1 MLIGRVILK
10 KILLIIFI
18 TTLLASCKFT
28 GTAASSQEVMPEGF
42 KGNLEGLVVG
52 IPKPEGSGLSEV
64 RTVFSADEVKH
75 AVRGFWIPRSDG
87 KKVDAQF
94 IWFDPDN
101 NVAYE
106 KVFNIDPSW
115 KRTTVHFRG
124 KGPLKAGEWKL
135 GVKVGDKFLGKID
148 FKVVRDSSKI
158 PLKAQIKAFKTEKL
172 TINEAHFLAEK
183 LRDYADGKIDKDSV
197 IKEIPANMAG
207 RKVGLAVSVFRK
219 GELKGLAFSSAK
231 ELASSIKGILSMI
244 RPVKDGKASVEL
256 SIIHSGIKVSPSIH
270 VVTTK
275 MRQNMGFSMNKD
287 GKTATILP
295 TQIARKQFGDATG
308 LLRQLATDAGLGED
322 AWKGAKLNAF
332 MTQDFVLADGML
344 ETKELAYSRTIVP
357 VDTVIRDDLV
367 KSVDMAIDWYL
378 NNQLE
383 DGRYMY
389 TFFPSKDFEPN
400 DDWALRNLNGIFV
413 LAEIAKDK
421 KDERL
426 IASVRKVIETF
437 REALVE
443 KDGIKYLDWKK
454 HRPVSSIAGTA
465 FLLGAM
471 VELYVPAYKDDL
483 KKMADGIISLQEKSG
498 KLRTDFY
505 RPLRDIDQL
514 YYPGETLLALI
525 RYYKHSKYEP
535 AKKAVE
541 KAFPFYLEFWDDNKE
556 GPFVPWQIRAY
567 QELYQFS
574 PEKKYADFVFDLMD
588 WMIKRYKPVTA
599 KAGHGREGAFST
611 QFASTAVY
619 SEGLSQAYALALE
632 VKDKERIELYG
643 KTLKGTLGYLLGL
656 QFKKEDTYW
665 IKRPVKVIGAT
676 ALRPDI
682 NELRLDATYH
692 AISAIHYSTK
702 LVSDKQWNSIV
713 R

>member
-1 MLIGRVILK
+1 MK
-10 KILLIIFI
+10 KIFIIIALI
-18 TTLLASCKFT
+18 TLFVTSCSEVGK
-28 GTAASSQEVMPEGF
+28 SSNEIVPEGF

-52 IPKPEGSGLSEV
+52 IPRPQGSGLSEV
-64 RTVFSADEVKH
+64 RTVFSTDETKH
-75 AVRGFWIPRSDG
+75 AVRGFWTPRQDG
-87 KKVDAQF
+87 KKVDAHF
-94 IWFDPDN
+94 IWFDPDGK
-101 NVAYE
+101 VAYE
-106 KVFNIDPSW
+106 KIFNIDPTW
-115 KRTTVHFRG
+115 KRTTIHYRG
-124 KGPLKAGEWKL
+124 KEPLKAGQWKL
-135 GVKVGDKFLGKID
+135 AVKVGDEFLGRID

-158 PLKAQIKAFKTEKL
+158 PIKAQIKAFKTEKI

-183 LRDYADGKIDKDSV
+183 LRDYSDGKIGRDDV
-197 IKEIPANMAG
+197 IKEIPSNMAG

-219 GELKGLAFSSAK
+219 GELKDIVFSSAK
-231 ELASSIKGILSMI
+231 ELASSIKSILSMI
-244 RPVKDGKASVEL
+244 RAVKDGKASVEL
-256 SIIHSGIKVSPSIH
+256 SIIHSGIKISPSKH
-270 VVTTK
+270 VVSTK
-275 MRQNMGFSMNKD
+275 MRQNMGFSMNKN

-295 TQIARKQFGDATG
+295 TQIARKQYGDATG
-308 LLRQLATDAGLGED
+308 LLRQLSTDAGLGED
-322 AWKGAKLNAF
+322 GWKGAELTAF
-332 MTQDFVLADGML
+332 MTQDFVLAENMT
-344 ETKELAYSRTIVP
+344 ETKELAYSRTVVP
-357 VDTVIRDDLV
+357 VDSVTRDDLV

-389 TFFPSKDFEPN
+389 TFFPSKDFEPD

-421 KDERL
+421 NHEKL
-426 IASVRKVIETF
+426 ITSVRKAIEIF
-437 REALVE
+437 RQALVE
-443 KDGIKYLDWKK
+443 KDGMKYLDWKQ

-471 VELYVPAYKDDL
+471 VKLDIPAYREDMR
-483 KKMADGIISLQEKSG
+483 KMADAIISLQEKNG
-498 KLRTDFY
+498 KLKTDFY

-514 YYPGETLLALI
+514 YYPGETLLAMI
-525 RYYKHSKYEP
+525 RYYKLTKYEP
-535 AKKAVE
+535 AKNMVE

-567 QELYQFS
+567 QELYQVS
-574 PEKKYADFVFDLMD
+574 PQKKYADYVFDLMD
-588 WMIKRYKPVTA
+588 WMIKQYKPVEA
-599 KAGHGREGAFST
+599 DGGPGREGAFST

-632 VKDKERIELYG
+632 IKDKKRMELYS

-656 QFKKEDTYW
+656 QFKKDDVYW
-665 IKRPVKVIGAT
+665 VKRPEKVLGAT

-702 LVSDKQWNSIV
+702 LMNDKHWNSIV

>member
-1 MLIGRVILK
+1 MK
-10 KILLIIFI
+10 KILLAFFI
-18 TTLLASCKFT
+18 LALLASCKFS
-28 GTAASSQEVMPEGF
+28 GTTSASQDVMPEGF
-42 KGNLEGLVVG
+42 RGNLEGLVVG
-52 IPKPEGSGLSEV
+52 IPRPQGSGLSEV
-64 RTVFSADEVKH
+64 RTVFSTDEVKH
-75 AVRGFWIPRSDG
+75 AVRGFWISKPGG
-87 KKVDAQF
+87 KKVDAHF
-94 IWFDPDN
+94 IWFDPEGK
-101 NVAYE
+101 VAYE
-106 KVFNIDPSW
+106 KIFNIDPTW
-115 KRTTVHFRG
+115 KRTTIHYRG
-124 KGPLKAGEWKL
+124 QAPLKAGDWKIA
-135 GVKVGDKFLGKID
+135 VKVNDEYLGKID

-158 PLKAQIKAFKTEKL
+158 PLKAQIKAFKSEQI

-183 LRDYADGKIDKDSV
+183 LRDYADGKIDKESL
-197 IKEIPANMAG
+197 IKDIPENMAA
-207 RKVGLAVSVFRK
+207 RKVGLAVSVFRN
-219 GELKGLAFSSAK
+219 GELKDIAFSSAK
-231 ELASSIKGILSMI
+231 ELTSSVKGIISMI
-244 RPVKDGKASVEL
+244 KPAKEGGASVEL
-256 SIIHSGIKVSPSIH
+256 SIIHSGIKISPSKH

-275 MRQNMGFSMNKD
+275 MRQNMGFSVNKN
-287 GKTATILP
+287 GKTAAILP
-295 TQIARKQFGDATG
+295 TQIARKQYGDATT
-308 LLRQLATDAGLGED
+308 LLRQLSIDAGMGED
-322 AWKGAKLNAF
+322 GWKGAELTAF
-332 MTQDFVLADGML
+332 MTQDFVLAKDMT
-344 ETKELAYSRTIVP
+344 ETKELAYSRTVVP
-357 VDTVIRDDLV
+357 IDSVTRDDMV
-367 KSVDMAIDWYL
+367 KSVDLAINWYL
-378 NNQLE
+378 KNQLE

-421 KDERL
+421 NNEKL
-426 IASVRKVIETF
+426 LASVRKVIETF

-443 KDGIKYLDWKK
+443 KEGIKYLDWKK

-471 VELYVPAYKDDL
+471 VALNIPDYKDDMR
-483 KKMADGIISLQEKSG
+483 KMADAIISLQEDNG
-498 KLRTDFY
+498 KLKTDFY

-514 YYPGETLLALI
+514 YYPGETLLAMI
-525 RYYKHSKYEP
+525 RYYKLSKYEP
-535 AKKAVE
+535 AKKMVE
-541 KAFPFYLEFWDDNKE
+541 KAFPFYLEFWDDNKD

-567 QELYQFS
+567 QELYQVS
-574 PEKKYADFVFDLMD
+574 PEKKYADYVFDLMD

-599 KAGHGREGAFST
+599 EAGPGREGAFST

-632 VKDKERIELYG
+632 VKDKKRIKLYG

-665 IKRPVKVIGAT
+665 IKRPEKVIGAT

-702 LVSDKQWNSIV
+702 LMSEKHWNSIV